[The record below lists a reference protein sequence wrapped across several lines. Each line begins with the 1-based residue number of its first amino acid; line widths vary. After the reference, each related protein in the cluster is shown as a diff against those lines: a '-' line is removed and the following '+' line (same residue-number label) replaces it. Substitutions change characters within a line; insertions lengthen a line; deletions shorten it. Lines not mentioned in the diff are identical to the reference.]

1 MSLVGTFRKCRN
13 AQLKSGMKRTSV
25 DRSEFMGFNPWQQRV
40 GRIAVWET
48 AFNVAR
54 ADQAGGEAEMLG

>member
-1 MSLVGTFRKCRN
+1 MPNLSLECAPR
-13 AQLKSGMKRTSV
+13 RTSV
-25 DRSEFMGFNPWQQRV
+25 DRSEFMGFKPRQQRV

-54 ADQAGGEAEMLG
+54 AD